1 MLLIVNFFMSLIMG
15 IMFYISVI
23 KLSSYEFNKKN
34 AIGFIFCFAFFNAL
48 IRSCKYYDNVTSLL
62 KIFAVLVV
70 IIFFA
75 NVFIIKNIIKSF
87 YYSVLIYT
95 VALIN
100 DSILGLLMIKIFNI
114 PLNEAQNNI
123 LYMTIAN
130 LSVLCMTYFTI
141 ITMKYIWDK
150 KKIIAQIN
158 KNGAYILFALIIFI
172 VTAANILVYNK
183 YIEMIDSRLI
193 LINILI
199 TTIYTLLT
207 IAIHRAYSNLAIN
220 EQENKQLK
228 AYINMAEELIDEYR
242 RVRHN
247 THNIIESASAF
258 IKANDMEGLK
268 EHLSS
273 VIERQN
279 KINKNYIAP
288 LYKIAHPGIK
298 SLLYSKIGK
307 MEELSLN
314 INIEITTTMSDIK
327 VNVSDL
333 CEVLGVF
340 LDNSIESA
348 ALTQD
353 KYIELCIFE
362 DHRCYTIIIKN
373 SYDMS
378 KKKEGNGI
386 GLKTVKS
393 ILKEYPNI
401 LNNTIIDEKYYTQE
415 LLIKK
420 QK

>member
-62 KIFAVLVV
+62 KISIVLFVTV
-70 IIFFA
+70 LFT
-75 NVFIIKNIIKSF
+75 NTFIIDNIIKSF
-87 YYSVLIYT
+87 YYTVLIYT

-100 DSILGLLMIKIFNI
+100 ESVLGLVMVKIFSI
-114 PLNEAQNNI
+114 SLNTIQNDI
-123 LYMTIAN
+123 LYMTISN
-130 LSVLCMTYFTI
+130 LYVLCMTYIAI

-158 KNGAYILFALIIFI
+158 KNGAYILFALITFI

-247 THNIIESASAF
+247 THNIIQSASAF
-258 IKANDMEGLK
+258 IEDNDMEGLK

-279 KINKNYIAP
+279 RINKNNIAP
-288 LYKIAHPGIK
+288 LYKIVHPGIK

-307 MEELSLN
+307 MEELSMN
-314 INIEITTTMSDIK
+314 INIEITTTMRDIK

-348 ALTQD
+348 ALTKD

-362 DHRCYTIIIKN
+362 DYQCYTTVIKN
-373 SYDMS
+373 SYDMNQD
-378 KKKEGNGI
+378 KAGNGI
-386 GLKTVKS
+386 GLKTVRS
-393 ILKEYPNI
+393 ILKNNPNV
-401 LNNTIIDEKYYTQE
+401 LNNTIVDEKYYTQE

>member
-34 AIGFIFCFAFFNAL
+34 AICFIFCSSSINAL
-48 IRSCKYYDNVTSLL
+48 IRSYKYYENVTSIL
-62 KIFAVLVV
+62 KIFIVFIAL
-70 IIFFA
+70 ILITNA
-75 NVFIIKNIIKSF
+75 FIIKNIIKSF

-95 VALIN
+95 VTLIN
-100 DSILGLLMIKIFNI
+100 ESILGLLMIKIFNVS
-114 PLNEAQNNI
+114 LNEAQNNI
-123 LYMTIAN
+123 LYMIIAN

-141 ITMKYIWDK
+141 IAMKSIWDK
-150 KKIIAQIN
+150 KKIIIHTN
-158 KNGAYILFALIIFI
+158 KNGAYILFALITFI
-172 VTAANILVYNK
+172 VSVANTLVYSK

-199 TTIYTLLT
+199 TTIYSLLT
-207 IAIHRAYSNLAIN
+207 IAIHRVYSNLAIN

-247 THNIIESASAF
+247 THNIIQSASAF
-258 IKANDMEGLK
+258 IEANDMEGLK

-279 KINKNYIAP
+279 RINKNNIAP
-288 LYKIAHPGIK
+288 LYKIVHPGIK

-307 MEELSLN
+307 MEELSMN
-314 INIEITTTMSDIK
+314 INIEITTTMRDIK

-348 ALTQD
+348 ALTKD
-353 KYIELCIFE
+353 KYIEFCIFE
-362 DHRCYTIIIKN
+362 DYQCYTTVIKN
-373 SYDMS
+373 SYDMNQD
-378 KKKEGNGI
+378 KAGNGI
-386 GLKTVKS
+386 GLKTVRS
-393 ILKEYPNI
+393 ILKNNPNV
-401 LNNTIIDEKYYTQE
+401 LNNTIVDEKYYTQE

>member
-23 KLSSYEFNKKN
+23 KLSSYEFNKRK
-34 AIGFIFCFAFFNAL
+34 AICFIFCSASINAL
-48 IRSCKYYDNVTSLL
+48 IRSYKYYENVTSIL
-62 KIFAVLVV
+62 KIFVFFIALVL
-70 IIFFA
+70 IINA
-75 NVFIIKNIIKSF
+75 FIIKNIIKSF

-100 DSILGLLMIKIFNI
+100 DSILGLIMIKIFNI

-123 LYMTIAN
+123 FYMTIAN
-130 LSVLCMTYFTI
+130 LSVLCMTYVTI
-141 ITMKYIWDK
+141 VAMKSIWDK
-150 KKIIAQIN
+150 KKIIIHTN
-158 KNGAYILFALIIFI
+158 KNGAYILFALITFI

-199 TTIYTLLT
+199 TVVYFLLT
-207 IAIHRAYSNLAIN
+207 IAVHRVYSNLAIN

-314 INIEITTTMSDIK
+314 INIEITTTMRDIK
-327 VNVSDL
+327 VNVSEL